1 MLRMRDFGFRCLV
14 LLTLFFSLFRL
25 LFCFAFACKLCCC
38 FRTSLLEGC
47 AVLRKED
54 FGQLVPLGFDVA
66 ICRPAA
72 YLRHRL

>member
-1 MLRMRDFGFRCLV
+1 MFGSSDLVFFAFSLTLLLCFFLQLV
-14 LLTLFFSLFRL
+14 LLLPHFSF
-25 LFCFAFACKLCCC
+25 
-38 FRTSLLEGC
+38 GGG

>member
-14 LLTLFFSLFRL
+14 LLTLFFSLFR
-25 LFCFAFACKLCCC
+25 FFAFGLQLV
-38 FRTSLLEGC
+38 LLLPHFSFGGG